1 MDAPNVTRGFWSM
14 KAVVRLLALALLA
27 GILQACGA
35 VQPCNEIPQ
44 KSVGACRVGLPTD
57 WYGDDAWRTQ

>member
-1 MDAPNVTRGFWSM
+1 M